1 MSDQVKQPEPVAYG
15 VFAFVDGAWWMQ
27 FPVYESE
34 AKAHESYAM
43 YAPGSALLTK
53 PLYDAPVASHA
64 TEVEALRQDAE
75 RYRWLRQQ
83 DWFEGDL
90 CVLRDPKRS
99 LTSGA
104 GLGAD
109 CPSHER
115 LDAAIDAARAALK
128 GD

>member
-1 MSDQVKQPEPVAYG
+1 MSDQVKQPEPPVAYG

-53 PLYDAPVASHA
+53 PLYDAQVASHA
-64 TEVEALRQDAE
+64 AEVEALRSALQG
-75 RYRWLRQQ
+75 LM
-83 DWFEGDL
+83 DL
-90 CVLRDPKRS
+90 ESRGRIMPIGR
-99 LTSGA
+99 
-104 GLGAD
+104 
-109 CPSHER
+109 EW
-115 LDAAIDAARAALK
+115 DAARAALK